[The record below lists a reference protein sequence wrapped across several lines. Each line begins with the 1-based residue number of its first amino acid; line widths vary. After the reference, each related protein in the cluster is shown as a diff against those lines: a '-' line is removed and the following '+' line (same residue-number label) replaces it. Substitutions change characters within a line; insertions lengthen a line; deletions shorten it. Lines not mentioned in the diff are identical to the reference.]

1 MIIYEINGVKAQ
13 VIDGEIWVRAEIV
26 QATITLE
33 RTEGAPLPAPAH
45 RHYKKRKVSTDEP
58 EAPTKK
64 RRQCSLCH
72 KPGHKAPACPM
83 KGSTKVAKVRESFDG
98 DDDE

>member
-45 RHYKKRKVSTDEP
+45 RHYKKMKVSKP
-58 EAPTKK
+58 VGKK
-64 RRQCSLCH
+64 TRTCSNCGQ
-72 KPGHKAPACPM
+72 PGHRADRCPEIFNDR
-83 KGSTKVAKVRESFDG
+83 A
-98 DDDE
+98 DDDLW